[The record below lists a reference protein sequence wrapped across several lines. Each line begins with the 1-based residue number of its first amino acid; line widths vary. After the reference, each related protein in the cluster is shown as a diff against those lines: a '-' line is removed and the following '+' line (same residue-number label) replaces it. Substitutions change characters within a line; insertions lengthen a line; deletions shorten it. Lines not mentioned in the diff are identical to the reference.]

1 MRKKKEQ
8 AIITHVAAHDI
19 FGNFRFFKKDNGEI
33 WCAIPDLCKVLDLK
47 NPTMLANRLNEN
59 EKAKFNLGYSGK
71 PGNPNIWFA
80 NEPGLYRIIFMS
92 KKTEAKKFQDW
103 VYHEVLPSIR
113 KTGSYSLPTK
123 EFITEEEI
131 IDNSLDQTQ
140 EPKFSEFHIKDK
152 GKIIA
157 TLYFDSRLPDIISI
171 APEETVIII

>member
-1 MRKKKEQ
+1 MSKEIQ
-8 AIITHVAAHDI
+8 I
-19 FGNFRFFKKDNGEI
+19 FNHPEFGGVRVIGDADNPQF
-33 WCAIPDLCKVLDLK
+33 CLSDVCKTLDLTVK
-47 NPTMLANRLNEN
+47 GVVQRLNKEVISTYPLETAGGIQQMYFVN
-59 EKAKFNLGYSGK
+59 ED
-71 PGNPNIWFA
+71 
-80 NEPGLYRIIFMS
+80 GLYDVILDSR
-92 KKTEAKKFQDW
+92 KPEAKRFRKW
-103 VYHEVLPSIR
+103 VTSEVLPSIR